1 MKTMTKP
8 TVSYHS
14 RGRSG
19 NIFWILGAVAK
30 ALNKQRRIT
39 DYNECRDRV
48 FCSGSYGEALSI
60 ISEYVELI
68 DLDQM

>member
-1 MKTMTKP
+1 MNKP
-8 TVSYHS
+8 TVTYHS
-14 RGRSG
+14 RGESG

-30 ALNKQRRIT
+30 ALKKQRRIT

-48 FCSGSYGEALSI
+48 LSSGSYGEALSI
-60 ISEYVELI
+60 ISEYVDLV